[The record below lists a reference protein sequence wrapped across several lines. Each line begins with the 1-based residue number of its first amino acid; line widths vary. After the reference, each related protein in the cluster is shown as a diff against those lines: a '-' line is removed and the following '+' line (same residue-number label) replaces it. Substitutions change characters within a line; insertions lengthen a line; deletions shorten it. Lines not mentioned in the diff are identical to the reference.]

1 MSDSDEV
8 TRRSVLKAT
17 GAVAAAGVVGA
28 APAAASFTEGQC
40 VVMAERIT
48 NAWTEAC
55 PNSGPTPPPTVGQ
68 TATVTAT
75 CSVDSTIWVQG
86 DWAGFPSGVWVPH
99 TALDY
104 C

>member
-1 MSDSDEV
+1 MSDPDEV

-17 GAVAAAGVVGA
+17 GAAAATAAVGA

-40 VVMAERIT
+40 VVMAESIT

-55 PNSGPTPPPTVGQ
+55 PTSGPTPPPTVGQ

-75 CSVDSTIWVQG
+75 CSVDSTIWVQA
-86 DWAGFPSGVWVPH
+86 DWAGGLSGTWVPH